1 MFGWEAVGRGGKGR
15 RGMASIEEVIRQGGS
30 EDMSEGG
37 RGLEEMTGAVEKRWG
52 GRERGRGTR
61 GQARERERVGGRGA
75 ERDETMVEIIMV

>member
-1 MFGWEAVGRGGKGR
+1 
-15 RGMASIEEVIRQGGS
+15 
-30 EDMSEGG
+30 MSEGG